1 MLEISLIFRVSPE
14 TPQAAR
20 TRLLEGKLVFQG
32 VLLPVTTGP
41 ADLQNIKYLST
52 NEGIFKKVR
61 MSDCNT
67 VPRSLMAPGKQGP
80 ADIKSPL
87 LWALAGAR

>member
-20 TRLLEGKLVFQG
+20 TRLLGGKLVFQG

-52 NEGIFKKVR
+52 DEGIFKKVR

-80 ADIKSPL
+80 ADIYIYISEVR
-87 LWALAGAR
+87 GS